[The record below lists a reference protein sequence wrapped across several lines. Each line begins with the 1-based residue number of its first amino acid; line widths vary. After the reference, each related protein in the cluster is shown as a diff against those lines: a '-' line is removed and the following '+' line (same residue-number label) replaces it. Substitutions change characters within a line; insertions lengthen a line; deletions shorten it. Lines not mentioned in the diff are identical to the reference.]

1 MLQGSYL
8 HYSRTLEIMV
18 TVLSPFHASGR
29 RGCIVRAERRVPPT
43 AQGAI
48 KMCFNF
54 RRSASASIAWADKF
68 LRNSCSLLSTDSP
81 SSLHCPLPP
90 SAAPLRSKCSTTHF
104 FLSRLHSHLIK
115 SIETAAAMLHACLS
129 RPPRQPWGETRFS
142 SMGTVA
148 GATDADG
155 RGPTGLASSRKS
167 QPEAEGGEAE
177 TPARRSTSA
186 LVAEAHLPRLWL
198 RREWTGQL
206 APRRRCSHG
215 QARLAQE
222 RGAGAKALRNNRLR
236 ERVTFLRRK
245 FSAGWLNLLTFGKF
259 CKYNVI
265 FLDFE

>member
-1 MLQGSYL
+1 MPAC
-8 HYSRTLEIMV
+8 R
-18 TVLSPFHASGR
+18 GR
-29 RGCIVRAERRVPPT
+29 RANRGVKRD
-43 AQGAI
+43 
-48 KMCFNF
+48 
-54 RRSASASIAWADKF
+54 SA
-68 LRNSCSLLSTDSP
+68 
-81 SSLHCPLPP
+81 
-90 SAAPLRSKCSTTHF
+90 
-104 FLSRLHSHLIK
+104 
-115 SIETAAAMLHACLS
+115 
-129 RPPRQPWGETRFS
+129 PWGLWPARRTRKD
-142 SMGTVA
+142 A
-148 GATDADG
+148 GG

-245 FSAGWLNLLTFGKF
+245 FSAGWLNLLTFGNF
-259 CKYNVI
+259 CKYHRI
-265 FLDFE
+265 FFYFE

>member
-1 MLQGSYL
+1 MLC
-8 HYSRTLEIMV
+8 
-18 TVLSPFHASGR
+18 VLISGDL
-29 RGCIVRAERRVPPT
+29 
-43 AQGAI
+43 Q
-48 KMCFNF
+48 
-54 RRSASASIAWADKF
+54 SASASIAWADTF

-155 RGPTGLASSRKS
+155 RGRIDGTRLLS

-198 RREWTGQL
+198 RREWSGPDNL
-206 APRRRCSHG
+206 RRAAACSHG

-222 RGAGAKALRNNRLR
+222 RGAGAKALRNNTVCPKVGALF
-236 ERVTFLRRK
+236 EVPGI
-245 FSAGWLNLLTFGKF
+245 SLT
-259 CKYNVI
+259 
-265 FLDFE
+265 